1 MAENK
6 SGKKISIIGAG
17 NVGATIAYTFAVAGT
32 CSDVVLIDI
41 NKEKAKGEAM
51 DIRQGVSFSHNVE
64 IWDGTYDDAADSD
77 IIVVTL
83 GLARKPGQTRLDL
96 AQANVNI
103 IKSVMPQLAKAA
115 PDAIYVVVSNP
126 VDIITY
132 TILKCTDLS
141 PKQVIGSGTALD
153 TSRLRSSIADHVG
166 LSPNSVHAYVFG
178 EHGDSS
184 FIPWSLTNIAGI
196 PMEEY
201 CADQD
206 HADLDEEEIINE
218 VRTAGAEVIKRKGAT
233 FYAIAMSVN
242 KICDSILRDDVAA
255 NLLKAALDSY
265 DRRIVTWNAESFGGE
280 GDLPK
285 SFEFTGAVIFISN
298 LPMFKIPQAIIS
310 RSAPADVSMT
320 RPEIITRMR
329 QIVKGGEF
337 LADIDMDIKED
348 ALNFI
353 AQHINNPQVKS
364 INLRT
369 LIAVATNRRCK
380 PANWE
385 RLSLS
390 MMMAAR

>member
-201 CADQD
+201 CKDQE
-206 HADLDEEEIINE
+206 HADIDEDEIINE

-242 KICDSILRDDVAA
+242 KICDNILRDANNIMTVSTMMNGKYGINDVCLSLPAVIGA
-255 NLLKAALDSY
+255 NGIEKEVTPTLTDEEIEKLKASAAALRNVLDQ
-265 DRRIVTWNAESFGGE
+265 
-280 GDLPK
+280 L
-285 SFEFTGAVIFISN
+285 EF
-298 LPMFKIPQAIIS
+298 
-310 RSAPADVSMT
+310 
-320 RPEIITRMR
+320 
-329 QIVKGGEF
+329 
-337 LADIDMDIKED
+337 
-348 ALNFI
+348 
-353 AQHINNPQVKS
+353 
-364 INLRT
+364 
-369 LIAVATNRRCK
+369 
-380 PANWE
+380 
-385 RLSLS
+385 
-390 MMMAAR
+390 